1 MLPQRWGVGGCRT
14 KGRVETGT
22 PYTPTHSFA
31 RAQARVS
38 GEAMEG
44 EYQTQLISASKAAR
58 GKAGFSPAEG
68 RGRPGTAA
76 SRCGG
81 RAGGGARD
89 NRCSRGRTL
98 ALGAPAAVAGTAPVR
113 VRACGRG
120 KRGGVSEAGPGGG
133 AGLAFAPPPAPAL
146 PLLGRVGRAAILG
159 RALLWLWAL
168 HLRGSRKR
176 GTRPETPRLAPS
188 WSSAAAR

>member
-1 MLPQRWGVGGCRT
+1 
-14 KGRVETGT
+14 
-22 PYTPTHSFA
+22 
-31 RAQARVS
+31 
-38 GEAMEG
+38 MEG

-98 ALGAPAAVAGTAPVR
+98 ALGAPAAVARAAPVR

-120 KRGGVSEAGPGGG
+120 KRGGV
-133 AGLAFAPPPAPAL
+133 
-146 PLLGRVGRAAILG
+146 
-159 RALLWLWAL
+159 
-168 HLRGSRKR
+168 
-176 GTRPETPRLAPS
+176 
-188 WSSAAAR
+188 